1 MSEKNE
7 SVEVDDAQTK
17 EKEEIQVLEKP
28 SLSNFIYNCL
38 FSYEYIIFVA
48 VLLVIFESFVLKKII
63 ATVSYTNI
71 DYKAYMEQIRS
82 VIKDNNYQYDT
93 IEGDTGPLVYPA
105 GHYWIFKFLRD
116 LTINWKDNDNAYG
129 VERISEGQEVFRV
142 LYLVTLVFSFLVS
155 LASGSVYP
163 SLTVLLSA
171 SYRLHSIYVLRLFN
185 DCFTTFLVLLSILLM
200 ISIKLVRDV
209 IIDEGRRNKLD
220 EEFIADDASNF
231 SLLISFGVMFL
242 YSAAV
247 SVKMNALLYLPA
259 VLIILCW
266 LNYNGKNFF
275 IRIISLLTFGV
286 AEQFLIGLPF
296 IQQDMMAYFLTAFN
310 FKRKFMYIWSINW
323 QFISKDTFDSDMFAR
338 SLLLLHAMTLYI
350 FMEQKWL
357 SPIKKA
363 NGNKSGVTIIVQ
375 MIKDKLQNSKTIM
388 MPDIQL
394 EHMVYILTT
403 CNYIGC
409 IFSRSLHYQ
418 FLTWYHWSIPVL
430 LSYGLKTKNNAVKTR
445 YKLMK
450 VVLGFVWY
458 GLHELCW
465 NVYMPK
471 WWSSL
476 LLASLN
482 TLLLTLVYINYD

>member
-7 SVEVDDAQTK
+7 SIKVDIIETE
-17 EKEEIQVLEKP
+17 EKEEIQVAEKP

-48 VLLVIFESFVLKKII
+48 VLLVIFESFFLKKII
-63 ATVSYTNI
+63 ATVGYTNI

-82 VIKDNNYQYDT
+82 VIKDDNYQYDT
-93 IEGDTGPLVYPA
+93 IKGDTGPLVYPA

-116 LTINWKDNDNAYG
+116 LTINRKDNDDAFG

-142 LYLVTLVFSFLVS
+142 LYLVTLVISFLVC
-155 LASGSVYP
+155 LASGHVYP

-200 ISIKLVRDV
+200 IAIKLIRDV

-231 SLLISFGVMFL
+231 SLLLSFGVMFL

-259 VLIILCW
+259 ILMILCW
-266 LNYNGKNFF
+266 LNYYGKRFF
-275 IRIISLLTFGV
+275 IRISTLITFGIV
-286 AEQFLIGLPF
+286 EQFIIGLPF
-296 IQQDMMAYFLTAFN
+296 IQHDMWAYFSTAFN

-323 QFISKDTFDSDMFAR
+323 QFIDEKTFDSDMFAR
-338 SLLLLHAMTLYI
+338 SLLILHLMTLYI
-350 FMEQKWL
+350 FMDKKWL
-357 SPIKKA
+357 SPIRRV
-363 NGNKSGVTIIVQ
+363 NGDKSIMKIFVEI
-375 MIKDKLQNSKTIM
+375 MKDKMNNTKLIM
-388 MPDIQL
+388 IPDLQL
-394 EHMVYILTT
+394 EHMIYILTT

-418 FLTWYHWSIPVL
+418 FLTWYHWSIPVM
-430 LSYGLKTKNNAVKTR
+430 LSYGLRTRCDTKTR

-450 VVLGFVWY
+450 VVVGFMWY

-476 LLASLN
+476 LLTSLN
-482 TLLLTLVYINYD
+482 TMLLVLVYINY

>member
-1 MSEKNE
+1 MSEK
-7 SVEVDDAQTK
+7 VEAKKVEK
-17 EKEEIQVLEKP
+17 PEKEEIKIVEKP
-28 SLSNFIYNCL
+28 SLSALIYNSL

-48 VLLVIFESFVLKKII
+48 VLIVIFESFLLKKII
-63 ATVSYTNI
+63 ATVAYTNI

-82 VIKDNNYQYDT
+82 VTRDNNYQYDT
-93 IEGDTGPLVYPA
+93 IRGDTGPLVYPA

-142 LYLVTLVFSFLVS
+142 LYLVTLVLSFLIC

-163 SLTVLLSA
+163 ALTGLLA
-171 SYRLHSIYVLRLFN
+171 CSYRLHSIYVLRLFN
-185 DCFTTFLVLLSILLM
+185 DCFTTFLVLLSILMLVA
-200 ISIKLVRDV
+200 IKLISDV
-209 IIDEGRRNKLD
+209 IIDEGKRNNLE
-220 EEFIADDASNF
+220 EEFITDDASNF

-259 VLIILCW
+259 VLIVLCW
-266 LNYNGKNFF
+266 LNYSGKMFF
-275 IRIISLLTFGV
+275 LRIISLVAFGI

-296 IQQDMMAYFLTAFN
+296 IQQDMKAYFSTAMN

-323 QFISKDTFDSDMFAR
+323 QFIEEDVFNSDMFAT
-338 SLLLLHAMTLYI
+338 SLLILHVMTLYI
-350 FMEQKWL
+350 FIDKKWI

-363 NGNKSGVTIIVQ
+363 NGNNKGTISLVLQ
-375 MIKDKLQNSKTIM
+375 MIKDKIKGEKVIT
-388 MPDIQL
+388 MPELTL
-394 EHMVYILTT
+394 EHMIYILTT
-403 CNYIGC
+403 CNYMGC
-409 IFSRSLHYQ
+409 LFARSLHYQ
-418 FLTWYHWSIPVL
+418 FLSWYHWSIPVM
-430 LSYGLKTKNNAVKTR
+430 LSYGLKTKNAKDTTKIKVI
-445 YKLMK
+445 K

-458 GLHELCW
+458 GLHEFCW

-476 LLASLN
+476 LLTGLN
-482 TLLLTLVYINYD
+482 TLLLVLVYVNYD